1 MGYVKQDDIMP
12 ITAKEYIL
20 KSWAAYRVA
29 DTKEEFVALLN
40 ILQACGENL
49 DSLHNAVFNE
59 HFEFCDIYHGG
70 AWDSDRELA
79 DSLREFCTFYTEKE
93 FIDMILERRE
103 NYDTSAEW
111 AEEIQSETTD
121 EPDGNNDVQI
131 LKTDDGYV
139 VRVWY

>member
-1 MGYVKQDDIMP
+1 M
-12 ITAKEYIL
+12 
-20 KSWAAYRVA
+20 
-29 DTKEEFVALLN
+29 
-40 ILQACGENL
+40 
-49 DSLHNAVFNE
+49 
-59 HFEFCDIYHGG
+59 
-70 AWDSDRELA
+70 
-79 DSLREFCTFYTEKE
+79 TEKE

-111 AEEIQSETTD
+111 AEEIQAETTD